1 MALHALILFCLAYF
15 LAVATPGP
23 GIAAIVARVL
33 SRGSL
38 GLAPFIA
45 GYVVGDLSWFTLAAT
60 GMAVL
65 ARSAHTVFVLIRY
78 AGAAYLLYLA
88 YRLWTAPTTPPEEGA
103 APKQE
108 RGGQLFLASLSL
120 TLSNPKAMIFYL
132 ALLPTVIDL
141 PDLTLRAFFEL
152 ALALSLILSLVLM
165 AYAIAALRA
174 RRLFRSSVALRWLN
188 RSTGTVLAGAAL
200 VVATRNT

>member
-60 GMAVL
+60 GMAML

-88 YRLWTAPTTPPEEGA
+88 YKLWTAPTTPPEEGV

-108 RGGQLFLASLSL
+108 RGAQLFLASLSL

-141 PDLTLRAFFEL
+141 SNLTLRAFFEL
-152 ALALSLILSLVLM
+152 ALALSIILCLVLLG
-165 AYAIAALRA
+165 YAVAALRA
-174 RRLFRSSVALRWLN
+174 RRLFRSSGALRWLN
-188 RSTGTVLAGAAL
+188 RSTGTVLAGIAILVAARD
-200 VVATRNT
+200 T